1 MVKVLLTEGELAAS
15 EIQRS
20 LPDPAS
26 NSAVRTM
33 LTRLEVKGLVTHRQA
48 GAKYLYRA
56 VIPRGRARKRAVK
69 DIVSVF
75 FEGSPGRAAIDSAMP
90 HPFSSV
96 GKLRPRHHTVA
107 PGAPATRVCATI
119 RRVSSSSQNRQRR
132 LFAMDKP

>member
-1 MVKVLLTEGELAAS
+1 MTNPLDRLAPREREVLKVLLTEGELAAS
-15 EIQRS
+15 EIERS

-75 FEGSPGRAAIDSAMP
+75 FEGSPGRAAIAILGSAN
-90 HPFSSV
+90 FEVSDEE
-96 GKLRPRHHTVA
+96 LERLEA
-107 PGAPATRVCATI
+107 LI
-119 RRVSSSSQNRQRR
+119 RKAKAVR
-132 LFAMDKP
+132 K